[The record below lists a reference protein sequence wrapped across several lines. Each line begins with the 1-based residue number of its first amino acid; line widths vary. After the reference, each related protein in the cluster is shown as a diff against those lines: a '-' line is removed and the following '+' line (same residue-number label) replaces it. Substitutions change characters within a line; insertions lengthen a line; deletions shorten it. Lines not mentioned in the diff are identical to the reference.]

1 MGLLEPCEYWS
12 GTALETDPELNGFF
26 VDALFPRTSEIWWL
40 VLGCT
45 RAPRG
50 LNPWNQGALKQTQPV
65 DAREGDTW

>member
-1 MGLLEPCEYWS
+1 MLVCFRMFPADLAKDRPRAKW
-12 GTALETDPELNGFF
+12 FF
-26 VDALFPRTSEIWWL
+26 VDALFPRTSEVWWL